1 MPKTT
6 EKNGLGELSMK
17 IGSLV
22 RVKDSVGYNS
32 YMQNLVGH
40 IGVTLV
46 VGIGCWVHVHI
57 LGKTRPIM
65 INDLEVI
72 DENR

>member
-1 MPKTT
+1 
-6 EKNGLGELSMK
+6 MK
-17 IGSLV
+17 VGDLV

-40 IGVTLV
+40 IGVICADLYNENP
-46 VGIGCWVHVHI
+46 IWVQVHI

-72 DENR
+72 NEDR

>member
-1 MPKTT
+1 
-6 EKNGLGELSMK
+6 MK
-17 IGSLV
+17 IGDLV

-40 IGVTLV
+40 IGVICADSYNGNEV
-46 VGIGCWVHVHI
+46 WVQVHI
-57 LGKTRPIM
+57 LGKTRPIE
-65 INDLEVI
+65 ISDLEVI

>member
-1 MPKTT
+1 
-6 EKNGLGELSMK
+6 MK

-32 YMQNLVGH
+32 YMQNFVGH
-40 IGVTLV
+40 IGVICYFNGNGRYV
-46 VGIGCWVHVHI
+46 QVHI

-72 DENR
+72 NENR

>member
-1 MPKTT
+1 
-6 EKNGLGELSMK
+6 MK
-17 IGSLV
+17 IGDLV

-40 IGVTLV
+40 IGVICADSYNGNEV
-46 VGIGCWVHVHI
+46 WVQVHI